1 MSMAT
6 RTYGML
12 SVRNTSEHSALRCR
26 ACAPSG
32 ARAGGAGLPRH
43 VIHPRDGK
51 PGLWDV
57 YGRAL
62 CPYLQGALAA
72 ITEYGRHR
80 QP

>member
-1 MSMAT
+1 
-6 RTYGML
+6 ML

-62 CPYLQGALAA
+62 CPTCGALWQRSLNTAVIVSRDHA
-72 ITEYGRHR
+72 GGKFI
-80 QP
+80 